1 VASIFRC
8 SVKDEELFS
17 ERTQSSLESIQGL
30 CLIAGS
36 GWPAGSALA
45 HHKDLQ
51 RRDSLTPY
59 QEQPGQK
66 HLGEKQKWR
75 LPVLHAIYMLLLRG
89 RRRRGIYNIFTMD
102 ILWIYCLVTQYLDG
116 QSAPV

>member
-30 CLIAGS
+30 CLIRGS

-45 HHKDLQ
+45 HHRDLQ
-51 RRDSLTPY
+51 RRDSLAPY
-59 QEQPGQK
+59 HEQPGQK

-75 LPVLHAIYMLLLRG
+75 LPVLHYGYTMDLLPRDTIFGWPVCPSVTSWMNLLRH
-89 RRRRGIYNIFTMD
+89 I
-102 ILWIYCLVTQYLDG
+102 
-116 QSAPV
+116 